1 MIHRSR
7 KRLPAMS
14 RPSRRPA
21 LDRIYESYLKHER
34 TARFIG
40 DVSNHYTT
48 ATIARLLQT
57 GDRMTRRAAALALG
71 FLGSE
76 EVNHALGMALHD
88 EDRGVRFLAENALRE
103 AWLRV
108 GTEDQRRRLRVVIR
122 YCQSG
127 RYHEAIDEATKL
139 CEEAPKNAEVWNQR
153 AIAWYQ
159 LKEYKKSA
167 HDCMQALERNPYHF
181 GAAVGLAHCCLELN
195 DGFAA
200 IDHLR
205 RAVSLNP
212 NMDGVQAQLEFLER
226 SLES

>member
-1 MIHRSR
+1 
-7 KRLPAMS
+7 MS